1 MGMHRIFSGSTT
13 TNAEGLQ
20 AIVRG
25 MVWDVGA
32 SIKMQW
38 ELQFGA
44 ASNGVW
50 YSLGWQRKGKDVVGA
65 AVWGCQLWCVVQCGE
80 WGQG

>member
-1 MGMHRIFSGSTT
+1 M
-13 TNAEGLQ
+13 NAKGLQ

-50 YSLGWQRKGKDVVGA
+50 YSLGWQRKGKDVVVA
-65 AVWGCQLWCVVQCGE
+65 AMWGYWPSCLVQCVM
-80 WGQG
+80 